1 MNLSRSGKA
10 AALGGAIVTLV
21 VAVTH
26 WTADAATVAA
36 ATTLATFALSL
47 VVKD

>member
-1 MNLSRSGKA
+1 MTISRSGKA
-10 AALGGAIVTLV
+10 AALGGALVTLIV
-21 VAVTH
+21 GVTH

-36 ATTLATFALSL
+36 ATTLTTFAVSL

>member
-10 AALGGAIVTLV
+10 SAIGGALVTLV
-21 VAVTH
+21 VGVTH